1 MNFKGW
7 MDVDNM
13 SVDIYDSMAAGVQ
26 GAGVVVCFMSQQY
39 QDSENCK
46 LELKFAQQS
55 GMAIVPCMMQDNWK
69 ASGWLGIICAGKKWQ
84 VWHLCHPISRESTH
98 GAWHFPSSILYLI
111 SSLTA
116 PYCDV

>member
-39 QDSENCK
+39 QDSANCK

-55 GMAIVPCMMQDNWK
+55 GMAGETTTAQ
-69 ASGWLGIICAGKKWQ
+69 
-84 VWHLCHPISRESTH
+84 RSTLNLLENTDGVH
-98 GAWHFPSSILYLI
+98 RP
-111 SSLTA
+111 
-116 PYCDV
+116 P

>member
-39 QDSENCK
+39 QDSANCK

-69 ASGWLGIICAGKKWQ
+69 ASGWRGIICAGKKWQ
-84 VWHLCHPISRESTH
+84 VWHLYHPISRESTH
-98 GAWHFPSSILYLI
+98 GAWHFPYTSSHH
-111 SSLTA
+111 
-116 PYCDV
+116 

>member
-13 SVDIYDSMAAGVQ
+13 FVDIYDSMAAGVQ

-39 QDSENCK
+39 QDSANCK

-55 GMAIVPCMMQDNWK
+55 GMAGEITTAQ
-69 ASGWLGIICAGKKWQ
+69 
-84 VWHLCHPISRESTH
+84 R
-98 GAWHFPSSILYLI
+98 SIMDLLEN
-111 SSLTA
+111 TDGVHHR
-116 PYCDV
+116 PP